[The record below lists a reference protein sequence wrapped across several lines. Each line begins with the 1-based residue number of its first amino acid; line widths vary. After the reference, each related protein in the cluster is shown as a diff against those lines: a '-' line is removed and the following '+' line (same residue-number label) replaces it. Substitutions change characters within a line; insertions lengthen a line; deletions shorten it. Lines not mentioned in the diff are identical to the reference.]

1 MTAQHEEEPDDTSTD
16 ESDSVLSE
24 DSDSEEENQLF
35 LHSACLLHRRRIVL
49 ALLSKSL
56 FTLISG
62 NSGKRR
68 EEPFD
73 WARHVARLI
82 PAEFKARY
90 RLPASAFYDLID
102 ILRPSL
108 MQKQEHYVIL
118 SRGSPIALETMLAVA
133 LRFLAGGQILDI
145 RLIYRM
151 SKPHCYQCVWRVV
164 DAVNSHLVIEFPID
178 DLGRLKQLEAQ
189 FRARSRMQAWS
200 GQVGAIDGVHF
211 AMEKPGAS
219 CCQDALRYYVAR
231 KDEYAL
237 LCIAICDIERRF
249 LYYDISMASTTHDS
263 LAFASSSL
271 GRRIMNGDLPSPFF
285 LNGDNAFVF
294 SESMMIPSGEAALD
308 DF

>member
-211 AMEKPGAS
+211 AMEKPGQGPS
-219 CCQDALRYYVAR
+219 HCTFSLPWRCSEVGS
-231 KDEYAL
+231 EV
-237 LCIAICDIERRF
+237 RR
-249 LYYDISMASTTHDS
+249 
-263 LAFASSSL
+263 
-271 GRRIMNGDLPSPFF
+271 
-285 LNGDNAFVF
+285 
-294 SESMMIPSGEAALD
+294 
-308 DF
+308 